1 MTHFY
6 QKMTH
11 SGSAKRLLEL
21 VDVATGQGQDVT
33 MDCFPYA
40 YSSTRL
46 LILIPEWAFDG
57 GPEKLKGI
65 MRSSEGRNRLR
76 QEIRPRSGSFTELM
90 LTNFKQPHNRR
101 YEGRSLAEGA
111 ETMEIGE
118 VDAMCGE
125 QRNRGLC

>member
-1 MTHFY
+1 M
-6 QKMTH
+6 
-11 SGSAKRLLEL
+11 
-21 VDVATGQGQDVT
+21 
-33 MDCFPYA
+33 
-40 YSSTRL
+40 
-46 LILIPEWAFDG
+46 IPEWAFDG

-65 MRSSEGRNRLR
+65 MRSPEGRNRLR

-101 YEGRSLAEGA
+101 YEGRSLAEVA

-125 QRNRGLC
+125 ERQQRVMLG